1 MNDIYRLT
9 VRMNNG
15 TIYSADY
22 RELNEASSIRTKIF
36 QYRERDIYDWKSGDT
51 MVVLPIQNISSMSIQ
66 HLEYHDKGSDINLID
81 NASKPLS
88 ISESYLDTIH
98 ITERI

>member
-1 MNDIYRLT
+1 
-9 VRMNNG
+9 MNNG
-15 TIYSADY
+15 TIYSSDY
-22 RELNEASSIRTKIF
+22 REFNEAYSIRTKIF

-66 HLEYHDKGSDINLID
+66 HLEYRDKGLENDYSDD
-81 NASKPLS
+81 ASKPHL

-98 ITERI
+98 ILEGV